1 MKFTIINNQPVKRML
16 PIVGSLTIEPYGI
29 LVINKSEKFR
39 KSFENLSAYGYSVY
53 CEEDIPVLK
62 NTGTIKSDFMKSN
75 IPNNNSNKNSSKDK
89 LEIKDEESSSL
100 GDKLK
105 SIMGSKPKETEKEK
119 PAIKDKSKESESK
132 EEEKIDKI
140 DKIDKDELEIKIDNS
155 DKLEKKDENK
165 AEEKK
170 ETKES
175 ILNKCKSLSAD
186 TLRAILREIGITS
199 TSNNTNTLFNKLS
212 NSETNDELLISA
224 YHKVVDKDV

>member
-89 LEIKDEESSSL
+89 LEIKDEESSPL

-132 EEEKIDKI
+132 EEEKIDK
-140 DKIDKDELEIKIDNS
+140 DELEIKIDNS

-165 AEEKK
+165 AEEKKETK

-212 NSETNDELLISA
+212 NSETNDELLTSA